1 MKRILQ
7 TVLMLLGLTVVVP
20 VGAQD
25 VRVDTMRVWDN
36 ATAPHSNGLSGAE
49 RRPDADLVGNTTA
62 TELYIY
68 RPVAARDMKL
78 AVVICPGGGYEY
90 LSLKAEGTDVACWLA
105 EQGVTAAVLKYR
117 LPNGHPEVPLEDA
130 VQAVRI
136 MGGLE
141 AGATGFTPD
150 RVGIMGFSAGGHLA
164 AMASTIGRTQP
175 AFTVLFYPVITAER
189 GKGHQGSFNALLG
202 AGRDAESDAAYSLH
216 TRVTAQT
223 PPALLLLADDDT
235 AVPPVNSLLYYQALK
250 DHGVPASMHIYPRG
264 GHGWGFRDRF
274 PYKAE
279 WQRVVADWLRGIAA
293 DGAAGQK

>member
-7 TVLMLLGLTVVVP
+7 TVLMLLGLAAGAP
-20 VGAQD
+20 AGAQE

-90 LSLKAEGTDVACWLA
+90 LSLKAEGTDVARWLA
-105 EQGVTAAVLKYR
+105 EQGVTAAVLQYR
-117 LPNGHPEVPLEDA
+117 QPNGHPEVPLEDA
-130 VQAVRI
+130 VQAIRI

-141 AGATGFTPD
+141 AGATGITPD

-164 AMASTIGRTQP
+164 AMASTIGQTRP

-189 GKGHQGSFNALLG
+189 GKGHQGSFDALLG

-223 PPALLLLADDDT
+223 PPALLLLSDDD
-235 AVPPVNSLLYYQALK
+235 AGVPPVNSLLYYQALK
-250 DHGVPASMHIYPRG
+250 DHGVRASMHIYPSG
-264 GHGWGFRDRF
+264 GHGWGFGDRF
-274 PYKAE
+274 PYKAD
-279 WQRVVADWLRGIAA
+279 WQRAVMDWLRRFAA
-293 DGAAGQK
+293 SGGAGQK